1 MLKHF
6 RIRRRFCS
14 HNYSKGSNFYKIIFR
29 TYIKFTFYWLTIPF
43 KAIHQRPWQ
52 KNCSEQSHIKSTPWN
67 QTPLRQGQWHRY
79 MFMTNPAINT
89 MVSMAPWSL
98 TLWSVNDT
106 AVFMH
111 MCHCAYISVGVKS
124 QLYAKKTSASKK
136 PKSQKCLEIVP
147 LNFKY
152 RSLFTEYRG
161 KTKPIQWQKSK
172 LCPEFLKTKKNN
184 VQYSRGHNCSLLSFT
199 TP

>member
-1 MLKHF
+1 M
-6 RIRRRFCS
+6 
-14 HNYSKGSNFYKIIFR
+14 
-29 TYIKFTFYWLTIPF
+29 
-43 KAIHQRPWQ
+43 HQRPWQ
-52 KNCSEQSHIKSTPWN
+52 KNCSEQSNIKSAPWN
-67 QTPLRQGQWHRY
+67 QTPLRQWHRY

-89 MVSMAPWSL
+89 MVSMESDSLQCRWHRSVFAHVQIYPWSH
-98 TLWSVNDT
+98 NC
-106 AVFMH
+106 M
-111 MCHCAYISVGVKS
+111 
-124 QLYAKKTSASKK
+124 QKKTSASKK

-147 LNFKY
+147 LNWNY

-161 KTKPIQWQKSK
+161 KTKPIKWQKSK